1 MLQPHAITFVRH
13 GQCVGNAQGR
23 VVGHWDSPLT
33 PLGHTQAA
41 TAASLL
47 AAEPRPVALVS
58 SDLQRARVTAE
69 IIQDALAVPLFLDA
83 GLREQFFGDMEGQL
97 FSELTSSS
105 AGGTGHINEIRWGN
119 GESVADLYGRLAE
132 TLPRLMQAHPGRL
145 VLVTHGHVIQVA
157 MAMLR
162 GKGPRDVDW
171 FELPNGGIV
180 HAPPQARP
188 AGDAAPSS

>member
-23 VVGHWDSPLT
+23 VVGQWDSPLT
-33 PLGHTQAA
+33 PLGHAQAT

-47 AAEPRPVALVS
+47 AAEPRPLALIS
-58 SDLQRARVTAE
+58 SDLQRASATAE
-69 IIQDALAVPLFLDA
+69 IIQGALGVPLFVDA

-97 FSELTSSS
+97 FSELTGCSPS
-105 AGGTGHINEIRWGN
+105 GGAHINEVRWGN
-119 GESVADLYGRLAE
+119 GESVVDLYTRLEA
-132 TLPRLMQAHPGRL
+132 TLPALIDAHPGPL

-157 MAMLR
+157 VALLQGR
-162 GKGPRDVDW
+162 GPHDIDW

-180 HAPPQARP
+180 HAP
-188 AGDAAPSS
+188 APSAAQ

>member
-47 AAEPRPVALVS
+47 AAEPRPVALVA

-105 AGGTGHINEIRWGN
+105 AGGTGHIN
-119 GESVADLYGRLAE
+119 
-132 TLPRLMQAHPGRL
+132 
-145 VLVTHGHVIQVA
+145 
-157 MAMLR
+157 
-162 GKGPRDVDW
+162 
-171 FELPNGGIV
+171 
-180 HAPPQARP
+180 
-188 AGDAAPSS
+188 

>member
-1 MLQPHAITFVRH
+1 MLQLHAITFVRH

-47 AAEPRPVALVS
+47 AAEPRPVALVA

-97 FSELTSSS
+97 FSELTGSNPT
-105 AGGTGHINEIRWGN
+105 TGHINEIRWGA

-171 FELPNGGIV
+171 FDLPNGGIV
-180 HAPPQARP
+180 RAPETASLPRT
-188 AGDAAPSS
+188 